1 MRIFFFKKKNFDDI
15 LKKKISNLKKAEL
28 IALLHRVNILSM
40 IKNSGSG
47 HIGTSFSAL
56 DLMIW
61 IKFFQ
66 FKVSKKKILNKDRHV
81 FFSSKGHD
89 VPALYSIL
97 FSLGL
102 ISFNKLLRFRKLFG
116 LEGHPDIDT
125 NGIESN
131 TGSLGMGIS
140 KAKGIS
146 WAKKYLKVKGYVIVL
161 IGDGEFQEGQI
172 FEALQN
178 ISHQK
183 NKNLIVIMD
192 HNKVQ
197 SSDFVKNI
205 INLGNIKAKIKS
217 FGWNVLRIN
226 GHDFKEI
233 DSAFKRGIK
242 IKKNPLFIIAD
253 TIKGRGVSFMEHPSV
268 MEKYKKYIW
277 HSGAPSDDF
286 FKIALEELFEKIS
299 QSYLK
304 YRISLPK
311 VVTINLKDKSLTRE
325 KIIEFH

>member
-1 MRIFFFKKKNFDDI
+1 MKIFFFKKKNFDDI
-15 LKKKISNLKKAEL
+15 LKKKISNFKKAEL
-28 IALLHRVNILSM
+28 LSLLHRVNILSM

-56 DLMIW
+56 ELMIW

-66 FKVSKKKILNKDRHV
+66 FKVSKKKIFDRDRDV

-97 FSLGL
+97 FALGL
-102 ISFNKLLRFRKLFG
+102 ISFNKLLRFRKLYG

-125 NGIESN
+125 KGIEAN

-146 WAKKYLKVKGYVIVL
+146 WAKKYLKAKGYVIVL

-172 FEALQN
+172 FESLQN

-183 NKNLIVIMD
+183 TKKLIVIMD

-205 INLGNIKAKIKS
+205 INLGDIEAKIKS

-226 GHDFKEI
+226 GHDYKEI
-233 DSAFKRGIK
+233 NNAFKISKK
-242 IKKNPLFIIAD
+242 IKKKPSFIIAD
-253 TIKGRGVSFMEHPSV
+253 TIKGRGVSFMEHPFV
-268 MEKYKKYIW
+268 MKKYKKYTW
-277 HSGAPSDDF
+277 HSGAPSDEF
-286 FKIALEELFEKIS
+286 YKIAIKELFKKIR

-311 VVTINLKDKSLTRE
+311 VVTVNFKDKSLTRE

>member
-1 MRIFFFKKKNFDDI
+1 MKIFFFKKKIFDDI
-15 LKKKISNLKKAEL
+15 LKKKISNYKKSTL
-28 IALLHRVNILSM
+28 ISLLLRVNILSM

-66 FKVSKKKILNKDRHV
+66 FKVDKNKFLNENRHV

-89 VPALYSIL
+89 APALYSIL
-97 FSLGL
+97 FALGY
-102 ISFNKLLRFRKLFG
+102 ISFNKLLRFRKLNG

-125 NGIESN
+125 KGIEAN

-146 WAKKYLKVKGYVIVL
+146 WAKNYLKVKGFVIVL

-172 FEALQN
+172 FESLQS

-183 NKNLIVIMD
+183 NKNLIIIMD

-197 SSDFVKNI
+197 SSDLVKNI
-205 INLGNIKAKIKS
+205 VDLGDVNTKIKS

-226 GHDFKEI
+226 GHNFKKI
-233 DSAFKRGIK
+233 HYAFRKAIK
-242 IKKNPLFIIAD
+242 IKKKPVFIIAD
-253 TIKGRGVSFMEHPSV
+253 TIKGKGVSFMEHPIV
-268 MEKYKKYIW
+268 IKKYKKYLW
-277 HSGAPSDDF
+277 HSGAPTDDF
-286 FKIALEELFEKIS
+286 FISAQKELFKKIALV
-299 QSYLK
+299 YLK
-304 YRISLPK
+304 YSMIIPK
-311 VVTINLKDKSLTRE
+311 VATINLQSKSSIRE
-325 KIIEFH
+325 KTIEFH